1 MELEYLL
8 SKTVEVFQK
17 TLKCVKYETFGAEE
31 AQKLSLHHFAYITA
45 IQALGNPTFTD
56 LAEKLN
62 VTKPSVTA
70 MVNKLIKE
78 GYVRKQQSSEDR
90 RIYHLYLDDKGKQL
104 IEVERKGMM
113 QFADRIRCA
122 LTEQEARQFAELLKK
137 ILQEESF
144 E

>member
-1 MELEYLL
+1 MELEYFL

-17 TLKCVKYETFGAEE
+17 TLKRVKYETFGAE
-31 AQKLSLHHFAYITA
+31 LSLHHFAYITA
-45 IQALGNPTFTD
+45 IQTLGNPTFTD

-70 MVNKLIKE
+70 MVDKLIKQ

-113 QFADRIRCA
+113 EFADQIRCA
-122 LTEQEARQFAELLKK
+122 LTEQETRQLAELLKK
-137 ILQEESF
+137 ILQNELPE
-144 E
+144 

>member
-8 SKTVEVFQK
+8 SKTVAAFQK
-17 TLKCVKYETFGAEE
+17 TLKRVKYETFGPEE

-56 LAEKLN
+56 LAEKLK
-62 VTKPSVTA
+62 VTKPSVTT
-70 MVNKLIKE
+70 MVNKLINE
-78 GYVRKQQSSEDR
+78 GYVRKEQSSTDR
-90 RIYHLYLDDKGKQL
+90 RIYHLYLDEKGKKL
-104 IEVERKGMM
+104 IEVERRGMM
-113 QFADRIRCA
+113 EFADQIRYA

-137 ILQEESF
+137 ILQDESS